1 MGEPETAAQVLT
13 LTTAIAAGGF
23 LMVIARR
30 FKVPAIVL
38 LLLGGFGLGPQGWGL
53 VQPDSLGDLLQ
64 AIVGLAVALILFEGG
79 LTLNLQGYRAVGITI
94 RRLLTIG
101 ALITW
106 LVTSGLIWAFYRF
119 PPSLCLLAGS
129 LVIVTGPTVI
139 QPILK
144 RIRLKWNLHN
154 ILHWEGVLIDPIGVF
169 IAVMAFEW
177 AVAGGGEQAI
187 GNLALRLVTGLFIG
201 LAGGELIY
209 RLLRWIPDEMINV
222 FSIAGA
228 VGIFGIAEAVI
239 AESGLL
245 SVTVAGLLVGAHQ
258 PPSLRAIKDFKAV
271 ITDLLIGLLFILL
284 VARLDIGRFF
294 DFGLHGLLFLGVFLL
309 VVRPLVILASTA
321 GQGFKMGE
329 LIFLS
334 WVAPRGVVAASM
346 ASLFTLALE
355 PTNPNAHFLETFTYS
370 VIVATVVLQGFS
382 AAPLAHLLRLQQV
395 HPDGWLIVGAH
406 LFGRKVAAFIRDE
419 AGVPVALTDSNR
431 AAIDEAL
438 KEGLPAFQADAR
450 EVEAIERRPEMRN
463 VGNLLAITDN
473 EDLNE
478 LLCARWRDALGKE
491 YVHRWSSGK
500 SGLMRARSA
509 TSRSVWTWMPRPG
522 IVSGELTLGDAS
534 LLTFDS
540 GAASAKGSIVPVA
553 LVADGKVMMD
563 PDPKTKL
570 RPGKGRTRLLCLQRE
585 SDPLLAAL
593 QPELLLRVQA
603 GDRPGLFRT
612 LIHHVAQA
620 VPGIE
625 EAPTLAAVI
634 EREDQM
640 PSNLGHGVAMPHA
653 RLRGL
658 DHMVCAIAQLTHPL
672 EWEGGEPVRIVF
684 LLLSPEDEAGAHLA
698 VLGEIARLMSD
709 KATRDELMN
718 ASNLPRMI
726 QLIQDRRR
734 KPQIIK
740 A

>member
-79 LTLNLQGYRAVGITI
+79 LTLNLQGYRAVGIPI

-228 VGIFGIAEAVI
+228 VGIFGIADAVI
-239 AESGLL
+239 AECGLL
-245 SVTVAGLLVGAHQ
+245 SVRVAGLLGGAHQ

-309 VVRPLVILASTA
+309 VVRPLVILASSA
-321 GQGFKMGE
+321 GQGF
-329 LIFLS
+329 
-334 WVAPRGVVAASM
+334 
-346 ASLFTLALE
+346 
-355 PTNPNAHFLETFTYS
+355 
-370 VIVATVVLQGFS
+370 
-382 AAPLAHLLRLQQV
+382 
-395 HPDGWLIVGAH
+395 
-406 LFGRKVAAFIRDE
+406 
-419 AGVPVALTDSNR
+419 
-431 AAIDEAL
+431 
-438 KEGLPAFQADAR
+438 
-450 EVEAIERRPEMRN
+450 
-463 VGNLLAITDN
+463 
-473 EDLNE
+473 
-478 LLCARWRDALGKE
+478 
-491 YVHRWSSGK
+491 
-500 SGLMRARSA
+500 
-509 TSRSVWTWMPRPG
+509 
-522 IVSGELTLGDAS
+522 
-534 LLTFDS
+534 
-540 GAASAKGSIVPVA
+540 
-553 LVADGKVMMD
+553 
-563 PDPKTKL
+563 
-570 RPGKGRTRLLCLQRE
+570 
-585 SDPLLAAL
+585 
-593 QPELLLRVQA
+593 
-603 GDRPGLFRT
+603 
-612 LIHHVAQA
+612 
-620 VPGIE
+620 
-625 EAPTLAAVI
+625 
-634 EREDQM
+634 
-640 PSNLGHGVAMPHA
+640 
-653 RLRGL
+653 
-658 DHMVCAIAQLTHPL
+658 
-672 EWEGGEPVRIVF
+672 
-684 LLLSPEDEAGAHLA
+684 
-698 VLGEIARLMSD
+698 
-709 KATRDELMN
+709 
-718 ASNLPRMI
+718 
-726 QLIQDRRR
+726 
-734 KPQIIK
+734 
-740 A
+740 